1 MTHTQ
6 ASRESK
12 RERDGDAI
20 SLIPARAHAVDRSRR
35 RRWAWIGMVL
45 CSLLFTPVQAQERF
59 SLFVPTEEDDVR
71 RMLELVELRD
81 GDVVFDLGSGDGRIV
96 MEAAR
101 LNAKVQ
107 GRGIEIDEKLVL
119 ESRKVAQDKGIADRV
134 QFLHQN
140 AFDADLKEAT
150 VIAMWLW
157 PELMRMLRPKIL
169 AEARPGTR
177 IVTRIWDLG
186 SWKPDKTD
194 TDGTHLFAWTVPARL
209 EGNWTWT
216 LPFGN
221 AVRGYSAI
229 VEQRFQNVEGVV
241 RVGNRRGVF
250 DSMKLDGDRISFS
263 LMLTLDGMG
272 LVRHQ
277 FEGRVSGDTIEG
289 TVRLLRE
296 PYDKA
301 VEVPWRAQRTPATT
315 YFAPTGLEAK

>member
-1 MTHTQ
+1 MRQTLS
-6 ASRESK
+6 ALL
-12 RERDGDAI
+12 
-20 SLIPARAHAVDRSRR
+20 LI
-35 RRWAWIGMVL
+35 VL
-45 CSLLFTPVQAQERF
+45 VATSHAQERF
-59 SLFVPTEEDDVR
+59 SLFVPTEEDDVG
-71 RMLELVELRD
+71 RMLKLVGLRD

-96 MEAAR
+96 LEAAR
-101 LNAKVQ
+101 LNPKVE

-119 ESRKVAQDKGIADRV
+119 ESRKVAKDKGLADRV

-186 SWKPDKTD
+186 SWTPDKTD
-194 TDGTHLFAWTVPARL
+194 TDGTHLFTWTVPAKI

-216 LPFGN
+216 LPVGS
-221 AVRGYSAI
+221 VQRTYSAL

-250 DSMKLDGDRISFS
+250 DSMKLDGDQLSFT

-277 FEGRVSGDTIEG
+277 FEGRVAGDTIEG

-301 VEVPWRAQRTPATT
+301 VEVPWRAERSTTST
-315 YFAPTGLEAK
+315 YFAPTGIETK

>member
-1 MTHTQ
+1 MRHTLL
-6 ASRESK
+6 A
-12 RERDGDAI
+12 
-20 SLIPARAHAVDRSRR
+20 LFCF
-35 RRWAWIGMVL
+35 VL
-45 CSLLFTPVQAQERF
+45 VSSAQAQERF
-59 SLFVPTEEDDVR
+59 SLFVPTEEDDVG
-71 RMLELVELRD
+71 RMLKLVDLRE

-96 MEAAR
+96 LEAAR
-101 LNAKVQ
+101 LNPKVQ
-107 GRGIEIDEKLVL
+107 GRGVEIDEKLVL
-119 ESRKVAQDKGIADRV
+119 ESRKVAEAKGVADRV

-194 TDGTHLFAWTVPARL
+194 NDGTHLYTWTVPAKID
-209 EGNWTWT
+209 GNWTWT
-216 LPFGN
+216 LPVGS
-221 AVRGYSAI
+221 AQRAYSAI
-229 VEQRFQNVEGVV
+229 VEQRFQDVEGVV
-241 RVGNRRGVF
+241 RVGHRRGVF
-250 DSMKLDGDRISFS
+250 DSMKLDGDRISCS

-277 FEGRVSGDTIEG
+277 FEGRVAGDTIEG
-289 TVRLLRE
+289 TVRILRE

-301 VEVPWRAQRTPATT
+301 VEVTWRAQRTADTT
-315 YFAPTGLEAK
+315 YFAPTGLEVK

>member
-1 MTHTQ
+1 MRHTVLAFFCFMLV
-6 ASRESK
+6 AS
-12 RERDGDAI
+12 A
-20 SLIPARAHAVDRSRR
+20 
-35 RRWAWIGMVL
+35 
-45 CSLLFTPVQAQERF
+45 QAQERF

-71 RMLELVELRD
+71 RMLKLVGLRD
-81 GDVVFDLGSGDGRIV
+81 DDVVFDLGSGDGRIV
-96 MEAAR
+96 LEAAR
-101 LNAKVQ
+101 INPKVR

-119 ESRKVAQDKGIADRV
+119 ESKKVAQDKGVAERV

-140 AFDADLKEAT
+140 AFDADLEEAT

-186 SWKPDKTD
+186 SWTPDKTD
-194 TDGTHLFAWTVPARL
+194 TDGTHLFTWTVPARI
-209 EGNWTWT
+209 EGNWTWA
-216 LPFGN
+216 LPVGS
-221 AVRGYSAI
+221 AVRAYSAV

-250 DSMKLDGDRISFS
+250 DSMKLDGDRLSFT

-277 FEGRVSGDTIEG
+277 FEGRVLGDTIEG
-289 TVRLLRE
+289 TARVLRE

-301 VEVPWRAQRTPATT
+301 VEVPWRAQRATDTT
-315 YFAPTGLEAK
+315 YFAPTGLDAK

>member
-1 MTHTQ
+1 MRHTLF
-6 ASRESK
+6 AF
-12 RERDGDAI
+12 
-20 SLIPARAHAVDRSRR
+20 
-35 RRWAWIGMVL
+35 L
-45 CSLLFTPVQAQERF
+45 CCALVATSHAQERF
-59 SLFVPTEEDDVR
+59 SLFVPTEEDDVG
-71 RMLELVELRD
+71 RMLKLVDLRD

-96 MEAAR
+96 LEAAR
-101 LNAKVQ
+101 INPKVQ
-107 GRGIEIDEKLVL
+107 GRGVEIDEKLVF
-119 ESRKVAQDKGIADRV
+119 ESRKVAETKGVADRV

-186 SWKPDKTD
+186 SWTPDKTD
-194 TDGTHLFAWTVPARL
+194 TDGTHLFTWTVPARV

-216 LPFGN
+216 LPVGS
-221 AVRGYSAI
+221 AQRAYSAL

-250 DSMKLDGDRISFS
+250 DSMKLDGDQISFT

-289 TVRLLRE
+289 TVRILRE

-301 VEVPWRAQRTPATT
+301 VEVPWRAQRTDATT
-315 YFAPTGLEAK
+315 YFAPTGIEAK

>member
-1 MTHTQ
+1 MRHTVLAFFCFVLV
-6 ASRESK
+6 AS
-12 RERDGDAI
+12 A
-20 SLIPARAHAVDRSRR
+20 
-35 RRWAWIGMVL
+35 
-45 CSLLFTPVQAQERF
+45 QAQERF

-71 RMLELVELRD
+71 RMLKLVGLRD
-81 GDVVFDLGSGDGRIV
+81 DDVVFDLGSGDGRIV
-96 MEAAR
+96 LEAAR
-101 LNAKVQ
+101 INPKVR

-119 ESRKVAQDKGIADRV
+119 ESKKVAQDKGVSERV

-186 SWKPDKTD
+186 SWTPDKTD
-194 TDGTHLFAWTVPARL
+194 TDGTHLFTWTVPARI

-216 LPFGN
+216 LPVGS
-221 AVRGYSAI
+221 AQRAYSAI

-250 DSMKLDGDRISFS
+250 DSMKLDGDRLSFT

-277 FEGRVSGDTIEG
+277 FEGHVQGDTIEG
-289 TVRLLRE
+289 TARVLRE
-296 PYDKA
+296 PYDNA
-301 VEVPWRAQRTPATT
+301 VEVPWRAQRATETT
-315 YFAPTGLEAK
+315 YFAPTGLDAK

>member
-1 MTHTQ
+1 MRHTLLAFFSLMLV
-6 ASRESK
+6 AS
-12 RERDGDAI
+12 A
-20 SLIPARAHAVDRSRR
+20 
-35 RRWAWIGMVL
+35 
-45 CSLLFTPVQAQERF
+45 TAQERF
-59 SLFVPTEEDDVR
+59 SLFVPTDDDDVK
-71 RMLELVELRD
+71 RMLKLVNLRD
-81 GDVVFDLGSGDGRIV
+81 DDVVFDLGSGDGRIV
-96 MEAAR
+96 LEAAR
-101 LNAKVQ
+101 INGKVQ

-177 IVTRIWDLG
+177 VVTRIWDLG
-186 SWKPDKTD
+186 SWTPDKSD
-194 TDGTHLFAWTVPARL
+194 TDGTHIFTWTVPARID
-209 EGNWTWT
+209 GNWTWT
-216 LPFGN
+216 LPVGN
-221 AVRGYSAI
+221 AQRAYSAV

-241 RVGNRRGVF
+241 RVGNRRGVL
-250 DSMKLDGDRISFS
+250 DSMKLDGDHLSFT

-277 FEGRVSGDTIEG
+277 FDGRVAGDTIEG

-301 VEVPWRAQRTPATT
+301 IEVPWRAQRAAEAT
-315 YFAPTGLEAK
+315 YFAPTGLDVK